1 MTYNQFCI
9 IQHHLL
15 HLQWLALVNS
25 TGRLR
30 LICSKQSCVIGMDQ
44 ILRKSES
51 ESYAQNS
58 TPYCREILTFGIIA
72 CISYKI
78 NISST
83 RIFARA
89 QLLTGLSSS
98 CIRRQLKALS
108 S

>member
-1 MTYNQFCI
+1 M
-9 IQHHLL
+9 L
-15 HLQWLALVNS
+15 HPQWLALVNS

-51 ESYAQNS
+51 ESYSQNS
-58 TPYCREILTFGIIA
+58 TPYCLEILTFEIIA
-72 CISYKI
+72 CRSYEI

-98 CIRRQLKALS
+98 SIRRQLKALS